1 MRLLTKTTPHFKQE
15 VMNLLYASGDV
26 KIPNLCVH
34 CSICS
39 ATCPA
44 VEFMDHSP
52 RVLLA
57 MINAGMKEEVLAS
70 NTFWTCS
77 SCFACSERCPQ
88 GIQPAQIMYALKR
101 YSLWHNQYKEGLIGP
116 DFSRRFVKTIL
127 KNGKSYEPGYAPA
140 FMWEG
145 GVPGA
150 VREMKG
156 GAKLFFKGRLSLIPA
171 KIKRLKRFRQMIGR
185 IIPLDGI
192 S

>member
-1 MRLLTKTTPHFKQE
+1 MRLLTKTVPHFKEE
-15 VMNLLYASGDV
+15 VMNLLYTGEG

-34 CSICS
+34 CSVCS

-52 RVLLA
+52 RMLLA
-57 MINAGMKEEVLAS
+57 MINAGMKDEVLAS

-101 YSLWHNQYKEGLIGP
+101 YSLWHSRYKEGLIGP

-140 FMWEG
+140 FMWEN

-150 VREMKG
+150 IREAARW
-156 GAKLFFKGRLSLIPA
+156 AKPFFKGRLSLIPA
-171 KIKRLKRFRQMIGR
+171 KIKRVKQFRQMIGR
-185 IIPLDGI
+185 IIPLDGV